1 MVNKIYKSEEEM
13 VEKNKIIQKQ
23 ALKDL
28 LKAEADWKKSK
39 KKKIIIWISSI
50 IIIFILFKIFVGQI
64 ILENITLY
72 NKNRWYIV
80 NLNDKPITV
89 HVDEEQ
95 YITIIPSLLKIKSVS
110 NITFING
117 EMLINEVEVN
127 KGDNINIT
135 IDSYTCSYEKYKMQM
150 PCNSDK
156 ENLIKTITN
165 DTKYSLFIRR
175 NKNQEVMYNGVL
187 VNDISKYFPEKGGYF
202 IFITGNYK
210 NVVSYISFIVNVNE

>member
-1 MVNKIYKSEEEM
+1 M
-13 VEKNKIIQKQ
+13 VEKNKIIQKE
-23 ALKDL
+23 ALEEL
-28 LKAEADWKKSK
+28 QKAEGEWKKNRK
-39 KKKIIIWISSI
+39 AKLITLIFFIIIL
-50 IIIFILFKIFVGQI
+50 FALFKIFIGEIVI
-64 ILENITLY
+64 ENVVYY
-72 NKNRWYIV
+72 NKNRWYTIKINNEKV
-80 NLNDKPITV
+80 FV

-95 YITIIPSLLKIKSVS
+95 YITIIPFMVSFKSISIANFYSDDISVS
-110 NITFING
+110 DFQII
-117 EMLINEVEVN
+117 
-127 KGDNINIT
+127 KGDILNLT
-135 IDSYTCSYEKYKMQM
+135 IDSYTCSYEQYKMQM

-202 IFITGNYK
+202 VFITGNYK